1 MPPWTMP
8 KRDCDRF
15 LLSEWLVSGAGKD
28 ARATA
33 GWEAGA
39 TCLEAG
45 ATCLEAGATC
55 LEAGAT

>member
-8 KRDCDRF
+8 KRDGEEIS
-15 LLSEWLVSGAGKD
+15 LSEWLVCGAGKD

-39 TCLEAG
+39 TCLETG
-45 ATCLEAGATC
+45 ATCVETGAT
-55 LEAGAT
+55 